1 MQNTDKLK
9 DYFFQYDDEKSAV
22 GLGYCSMYNHSD
34 NPNANWH
41 VINSEKIKIKAARD
55 IDVGDE
61 IFVSYGDDYWSTR
74 EDALK
79 N

>member
-34 NPNANWH
+34 KPNASWY
-41 VINSEKIKIKAARD
+41 VLDESTLRIKARKD
-55 IDVGDE
+55 IEAGEE
-61 IFVSYGDDYWSTR
+61 IFISYGDDYWDTR
-74 EDALK
+74 KELLK
-79 N
+79 K